1 MLRRNPVP
9 QSSPRSKSTS
19 AEEIDGVRI
28 THPDRVVFQDAGITK
43 RDLAEYCVGVAK
55 WMLPQLVRRP
65 LTLVRC
71 PEGTAKPCFYQKQPP
86 QGLPDSVKRM
96 PIRFKEG
103 DSVGVYVEDLA
114 GLLALIQFGVLEVHV
129 WQASIDNIERPDRIV
144 FDLDPG
150 PNVEWPRVVDAAL
163 LLRDSLKELSLVSFV
178 KTTGGKGLH
187 IVVPIESERPWSEVK
202 EFSKAMSQ
210 ALVTAD
216 PSRYTLSMS
225 KAARPGKIFIDY
237 LRNERGATAVV
248 AYSPRARAGAP
259 VSFPLDWK
267 ELRKT
272 RTANAVTVSNAL
284 ARLKKRTRDPWK
296 DLIKVRQTISDAAM
310 KAVSAIGSDSLRSKR
325 PRSASKK

>member
-1 MLRRNPVP
+1 MLRRNPDS
-9 QSSPRSKSTS
+9 QSSPRSKSA

-55 WMLPQLVRRP
+55 WMLPHLVRRP

-86 QGLPDSVKRM
+86 QGLPESVKRM

-103 DSVGVYVEDLA
+103 PSVGVYVDDLS

-129 WQASIDNIERPDRIV
+129 WQASIDDIERPDRIV

-150 PNVEWPRVVDAAL
+150 PKVEWRQVVDTAI
-163 LLRDSLKELSLVSFV
+163 LLRDSLNELSLASFV

-187 IVVPIESERPWSEVK
+187 VVVPIEPKRRWSEVK
-202 EFSKAMSQ
+202 EFSKAMAQ
-210 ALVTAD
+210 ALVTAE

-225 KAARPGKIFIDY
+225 KAARPGKIFVDY

-272 RTANAVTVSNAL
+272 RAANAVTVSNAL
-284 ARLKKRTRDPWK
+284 ARLKKRSRDPWS
-296 DLIKVRQTISDAAM
+296 DLPKTHQRITDAALR
-310 KAVSAIGSDSLRSKR
+310 AVLSIRPHNSAGN
-325 PRSASKK
+325 